1 MKIDCICKTRSANG
15 PGAGI
20 VWQMKPCQALVR
32 ENSPPEHF
40 YEKDVARRWYALSP
54 GVRLP
59 LSNGDIYQ
67 LVFAGRPGSALGPDV
82 RDAVFHPC
90 SVGDVEFHIRASD
103 WFAHLHH
110 IDARYNN
117 VILHVVLI
125 LDDLTPT
132 LRQDGAIIPTCSFQD
147 VPSPPRLV
155 HTSNLTTTWPCHS
168 TMQEMST
175 AERANLLRHA
185 GLLRFVQKT
194 YTFVELL
201 HDSPAYDTCLILALA
216 EGLGYGR
223 DRAFFRAAGRYL
235 LGLADDSPEPLGRTP
250 DPPPLDAQRLRVL
263 HNLVAQWRTSGAW
276 QTLKAGIQGA
286 QPLAEG
292 TLSGGQVMGVSP
304 KLLSPS
310 PPQTAN
316 QKKLPSQRYVPTSPI
331 SSLSTEKHRVIQT
344 LRAVFTGLS
353 TARSDIL
360 ICNVVLPFAAAV
372 ALLEHDNNLFAQAQT
387 LYIQYPGLSSNQ
399 VTRAMCKQLLLFEE
413 PSGACQQQG
422 LHYIYQQTCR
432 EKHCDLCIM
441 GRRTL

>member
-1 MKIDCICKTRSANG
+1 MEINCICKTESEHN
-15 PGAGI
+15 PGVGI
-20 VWQMKPCQALVR
+20 ALLAKPCQILLC
-32 ENSPPEHF
+32 ETSPPMHF
-40 YEKDVARRWYALSP
+40 YEKDVACRWYALSP

-59 LSNGDIYQ
+59 LSNGDTYQ
-67 LVFAGRPGSALGPDV
+67 LIFAGRPGSALGPDV
-82 RDAVFHPC
+82 RDAVFHPD

-132 LRQDGAIIPTCSFQD
+132 LRQDGAIIPTCSLQD
-147 VPSPPRLV
+147 VPSLPRLP
-155 HTSNLTTTWPCHS
+155 HTTNLTTTWPCHS
-168 TMQEMST
+168 MMQEMST
-175 AERANLLRHA
+175 ADCTSLLRHA
-185 GLLRFVQKT
+185 GLLRFEQKT
-194 YTFVELL
+194 HTFVELL
-201 HDSPAYDTCLILALA
+201 HNGPAYDTCLILALA

-223 DRAFFRAAGRYL
+223 DRAFFRAAGSYL
-235 LGLADDSPEPLGRTP
+235 LGLADDPPEPLGRTP
-250 DPPPLDAQRLRVL
+250 NPPPLDAQRLRVL
-263 HNLVAQWRTSGAW
+263 HNLVEQWRTSGAW
-276 QTLKAGIQGA
+276 QTLKAGIQGV
-286 QPLAEG
+286 QPLVEG

-304 KLLSPS
+304 RLLSPS
-310 PPQTAN
+310 SAQTAN
-316 QKKLPSQRYVPTSPI
+316 RKNLPSQRCVPTSPI
-331 SSLSTEKHRVIQT
+331 SSLSTENHRVIQT
-344 LRAVFTGLS
+344 LRAVFSGLS

-387 LYIQYPGLSSNQ
+387 LYVQYPSLSSNQ